1 MSTSTGLALFFG
13 ATTVFLALA
22 LSGALMQ
29 RRSLIRRLQ
38 RASGGSS
45 LPQWMWGHSVLLISK
60 GCPACAAALAEIRDH
75 YEDSGVLVLA
85 SSDEG
90 LGADVLVDPASWM
103 NLFPGY
109 TPCLVTVSPN
119 GQVTSQEPVGSPA
132 SLKAQLQ
139 RAAVLS

>member
-22 LSGALMQ
+22 FSGALLQ
-29 RRSLIRRLQ
+29 RRSLVRRLE
-38 RASGGSS
+38 RVSGGSIV
-45 LPQWMWGHSVLLISK
+45 PEWMWGHPVLLISK
-60 GCPACAAALAEIRDH
+60 GCPACASALSEVRDH
-75 YEDSGVLVLA
+75 YQDSGVLVLA

-103 NLFPGY
+103 SLFPGY
-109 TPCLVTVSPN
+109 TPCLVTVTPK
-119 GQVTSQEPVGSPA
+119 GQVASQEPVGSPA

-139 RAAVLS
+139 RAAVL